1 MLSCLHQRAGVT
13 WTEVCSEAK
22 DGMERLTEQHKTAEQ
37 LLGKKNTAVTASVP
51 GLTPLRCHPA
61 HPRLVNI
68 HWISFDIEQFVVSS
82 LIHNRYQDLL
92 QGVLTTGTAEEPFY

>member
-1 MLSCLHQRAGVT
+1 MINRTMQNRHATLRRN
-13 WTEVCSEAK
+13 
-22 DGMERLTEQHKTAEQ
+22 D
-37 LLGKKNTAVTASVP
+37 AVTASVP
-51 GLTPLRCHPA
+51 GLATQRSCLA

>member
-68 HWISFDIEQFVVSS
+68 HWIGFDIKQFDLSS
-82 LIHNRYQDLL
+82 FPHNWCQDLL
-92 QGVLTTGTAEEPFY
+92 QGILTMGTTAEPF